1 MKKLI
6 AIFVS
11 ILISSMSNLYADGM
25 KEISER
31 FSKGAAEAVANLI
44 PGEGITEVDIKIETK
59 EEPTFSILGVRD
71 IEKGESSNF
80 FTQFSLRNADY
91 ANDGS
96 FVGNFGLG
104 YRMLTLDDS
113 LLLGLNT
120 FYDRDLR
127 RGHERGSVGFEA
139 KALALEFNL
148 NSYHDL
154 SNSVNANGVTEQA
167 IGGIDYRLAT
177 QVPYVPWAEFS
188 WTGYEHDADKAST
201 NVKGDIYTLG
211 LALTPNLLLDL
222 ALDENHNT
230 EDGDTQSAK
239 FIFVHPPKNNGPTL
253 LDGWGDEFF
262 AKKSM
267 KDELSNKVERNNNLT
282 VEIQGAVI
290 FTKK

>member
-139 KALALEFNL
+139 KGPVLDANF
-148 NSYHDL
+148 NSYW
-154 SNSVNANGVTEQA
+154 
-167 IGGIDYRLAT
+167 GISKR
-177 QVPYVPWAEFS
+177 
-188 WTGYEHDADKAST
+188 
-201 NVKGDIYTLG
+201 
-211 LALTPNLLLDL
+211 
-222 ALDENHNT
+222 DE
-230 EDGDTQSAK
+230 
-239 FIFVHPPKNNGPTL
+239 I
-253 LDGWGDEFF
+253 
-262 AKKSM
+262 
-267 KDELSNKVERNNNLT
+267 
-282 VEIQGAVI
+282 
-290 FTKK
+290 